1 MIAFF
6 ISGLL
11 QMYLLFVVLCCSIIV
26 SSTEF
31 MIILFHMI
39 PIKKKRSTM
48 SKRVFAMLLN
58 PANSLG
64 VISRGL
70 LF

>member
-11 QMYLLFVVLCCSIIV
+11 QIPLLFVVLCSSITV
-26 SSTEF
+26 SNTEF
-31 MIILFHMI
+31 MIFLFHMI
-39 PIKKKRSTM
+39 PIKKEKKRSTM

-64 VISRGL
+64 VRKGK
-70 LF
+70 